1 MSGPVHSIASV
12 FSRASTP
19 AAAISGLSTLVL
31 AVCLAIFAVV
41 AGVLTYTVVR
51 FSRPGID
58 PHREPPQ
65 VYGSNQIEIAWTVI
79 PVVIVLVLSMATARV
94 ISEVQ
99 DKRPA
104 AGALRVTVDR
114 VEAAARELL
123 ARVAGVLHRSSILR
137 A

>member
-51 FSRPGID
+51 SADPGSIRIASRP
-58 PHREPPQ
+58 R
-65 VYGSNQIEIAWTVI
+65 S
-79 PVVIVLVLSMATARV
+79 TAAIKSKSPGR
-94 ISEVQ
+94 
-99 DKRPA
+99 
-104 AGALRVTVDR
+104 
-114 VEAAARELL
+114 
-123 ARVAGVLHRSSILR
+123 
-137 A
+137 